1 MPFIG
6 DDGEFLTYAD
16 TSFVR
21 RLAMMRLAFL
31 AALVTISG
39 PVLADP
45 GPMGLP
51 DFSIEKSCSLFAG
64 HPRPLVLCQDT
75 ESRYR
80 GEVAS
85 SWAQTPVLEREAC
98 VKLASQ
104 SQRGK
109 YEVLARC
116 LRTAISEAAWKDA
129 VGSIKQS
136 AIVRDTRSP

>member
-6 DDGEFLTYAD
+6 DDGEFLNLCGYKFREKVSNDEISIPRRSGNDLWSSIGGSWAD
-16 TSFVR
+16 
-21 RLAMMRLAFL
+21 
-31 AALVTISG
+31 
-39 PVLADP
+39 
-45 GPMGLP
+45 GLP

-104 SQRGK
+104 SQRGNTRCSRA
-109 YEVLARC
+109 VCAR
-116 LRTAISEAAWKDA
+116 LSRRPLERRRRIHQAI
-129 VGSIKQS
+129 
-136 AIVRDTRSP
+136 RD

>member
-1 MPFIG
+1 
-6 DDGEFLTYAD
+6 
-16 TSFVR
+16 
-21 RLAMMRLAFL
+21 MMRLAFL

-39 PVLADP
+39 PVLATP

-80 GEVAS
+80 GESREFVG
-85 SWAQTPVLEREAC
+85 QTPVLEREAC

-109 YEVLARC
+109 LRGARA
-116 LRTAISEAAWKDA
+116 LSAHGYLGGRLERRRRIHQAI
-129 VGSIKQS
+129 
-136 AIVRDTRSP
+136 RD